1 MANDE
6 LRRQTVEERTTK
18 PKHKARQKDE
28 SIKAQ

>member
-6 LRRQTVEERTTK
+6 LRSQTGEERTTK
-18 PKHKARQKDE
+18 PKHQAGKKDE